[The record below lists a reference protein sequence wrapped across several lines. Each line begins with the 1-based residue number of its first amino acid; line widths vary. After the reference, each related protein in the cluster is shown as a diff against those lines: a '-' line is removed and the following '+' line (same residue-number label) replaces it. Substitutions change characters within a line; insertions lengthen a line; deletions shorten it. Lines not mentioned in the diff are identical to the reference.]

1 VQQNLFFGVESGFKG
16 RVFDSDFYSRSIIHG
31 PLEMTNRENGFIKF
45 ESNNYSDNI
54 ITAELDNEKRKE
66 AVKKFDTLRS
76 LNTDLY
82 KDIFR

>member
-1 VQQNLFFGVESGFKG
+1 
-16 RVFDSDFYSRSIIHG
+16 
-31 PLEMTNRENGFIKF
+31 MTNRENGFIKF